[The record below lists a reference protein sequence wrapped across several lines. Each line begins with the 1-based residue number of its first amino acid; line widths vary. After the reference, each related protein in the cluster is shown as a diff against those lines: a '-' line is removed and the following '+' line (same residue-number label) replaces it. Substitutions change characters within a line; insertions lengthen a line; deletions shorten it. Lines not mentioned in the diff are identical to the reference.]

1 MVFVFLVAKEAFQV
15 RCKGP
20 GEVLRP
26 AASPSPPSPAGPR
39 PIMLGHLL
47 LHATACHSLTGPSPT
62 LGSMPHNGI
71 HATALQAPAPL
82 WDPFSASRS
91 LRLRLP
97 AACYSLLFSGHCP
110 CLLKPYARLPPPPPP
125 PTHTHTQV
133 TVWALGTTKQPLPVF
148 GALLSEE
155 QEQEQGVMTEGSWG
169 YARAARTMMA
179 DNRQLMERMPP
190 EVRVWGGGGAAG
202 SWSTCHSRFGCVGDW
217 GEVGGGRHSS
227 CWCACHQRCE
237 GSGETGQDRVGGREG
252 GRAGCRATTKTR

>member
-1 MVFVFLVAKEAFQV
+1 MGSIFSFQV
-15 RCKGP
+15 AAPSAACCLLQPALFRP
-20 GEVLRP
+20 LPVLATALR
-26 AASPSPPSPAGPR
+26 PPSPA
-39 PIMLGHLL
+39 
-47 LHATACHSLTGPSPT
+47 
-62 LGSMPHNGI
+62 
-71 HATALQAPAPL
+71 
-82 WDPFSASRS
+82 
-91 LRLRLP
+91 
-97 AACYSLLFSGHCP
+97 
-110 CLLKPYARLPPPPPP
+110 PPP